1 VAGTVKY
8 RRIKSV
14 GKVVDEAVIPTEY
27 IRL

>member
-8 RRIKSV
+8 RRIKSI
-14 GKVVDEAVIPTEY
+14 GEFEIPNEY